1 MGVCLGPL
9 SARPRARG
17 TFGFGSP
24 GLLTP
29 AYTYTLKPGIPSPG
43 GPFTPPSPH
52 RSARQCRNVDRLAI
66 GIGLRLSL
74 RARLT
79 LIRLAL
85 IRNPWSFGGRV
96 SRPPCRYSCLHLL
109 FQGLHPASRRGFN
122 APGMLPYHAPP
133 NGGASRASVVRL
145 MPAHYPRTA
154 ARLVSCY
161 ALFEW
166 MAASKPTS

>member
-17 TFGFGSP
+17 TIGVGSRR
-24 GLLTP
+24 LLTR
-29 AYTYTLKPGIPSPG
+29 ASTYTLQPGIPSPG

-52 RSARQCRNVDRLAI
+52 RSDRQCRNVDRLAI

-85 IRNPWSFGGRV
+85 IRKPGPFGGRV

-109 FQGLHPASRRGFN
+109 FRPLHRPSRGGFN
-122 APGMLPYHAPP
+122 AGRNAPLPVPTKPSAIQSF
-133 NGGASRASVVRL
+133 GGTLDARSLSTHGRSTSEL
-145 MPAHYPRTA
+145 LRT
-154 ARLVSCY
+154 L
-161 ALFEW
+161 
-166 MAASKPTS
+166 

>member
-1 MGVCLGPL
+1 LGVCLGPL

-17 TFGFGSP
+17 TFGLGSP

-29 AYTYTLKPGIPSPG
+29 AYTYPLKPGIPSPG

-74 RARLT
+74 RTRLT

-85 IRNPWSFGGRV
+85 IRKPWSIGGRV
-96 SRPPCRYSCLHLL
+96 SRPPCRYSCLHLP
-109 FQGLHPASRRGFN
+109 FRTLHPSSRWGFDADRN
-122 APGMLPYHAPP
+122 APLPVPTLRRQ
-133 NGGASRASVVRL
+133 SRASVVRL

>member
-29 AYTYTLKPGIPSPG
+29 ACTYTLKPGIPSPG

-52 RSARQCRNVDRLAI
+52 RSARQCWNIDQLAI

-74 RARLT
+74 RTRLT

-85 IRNPWSFGGRV
+85 IRKLWSFGGRV

-109 FQGLHPASRRGFN
+109 FRTLHRPSRGRFGAVRN
-122 APGMLPYHAPP
+122 APLPLIINHK
-133 NGGASRASVVRL
+133 SRASVVRL